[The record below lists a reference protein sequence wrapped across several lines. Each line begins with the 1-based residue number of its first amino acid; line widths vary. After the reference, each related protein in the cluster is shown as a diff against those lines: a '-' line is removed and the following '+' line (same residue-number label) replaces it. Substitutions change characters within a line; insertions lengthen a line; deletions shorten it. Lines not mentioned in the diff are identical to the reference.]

1 MQLRAAAERDAPELS
16 ALALRSKAHW
26 GYDEAFLAACREELS
41 VEPAAISDPR
51 QCWRV
56 ATDGDRVLGYYGLS
70 PIDQLEV
77 ELEAL
82 FVAPEAIGTGVGR
95 RLVDDALDT
104 ASSRGFARIVIQGD
118 PNAEGFYLAMGAT
131 RTGDRESGSI
141 PGRFLPVFEL
151 DCTKPD

>member
-1 MQLRAAAERDAPELS
+1 MQLRPAVERDAPELS

-26 GYDEAFLAACREELS
+26 GYDEAFIAACRDELS
-41 VEPAAISDPR
+41 VKPAAINDPH

-56 ATDGDRVLGYYGLS
+56 ATDGNRVLGYYGMS
-70 PIDQLEV
+70 PIDDQEA

-82 FVAPEAIGTGVGR
+82 FVTPEAIGTGVGR
-95 RLVDDALDT
+95 RLVDDALET
-104 ASSRGFARIVIQGD
+104 ASSLGFAKIVIQGD

-141 PGRFLPVFEL
+141 RGRYLPVFEL
-151 DCTKPD
+151 DCTKPA